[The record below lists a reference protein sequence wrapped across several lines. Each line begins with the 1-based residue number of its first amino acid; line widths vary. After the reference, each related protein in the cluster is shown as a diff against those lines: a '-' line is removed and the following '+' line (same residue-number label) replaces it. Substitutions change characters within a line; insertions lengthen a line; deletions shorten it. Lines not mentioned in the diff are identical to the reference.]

1 MDEARE
7 KALAAVGEAYISGA
21 LTALDDAPRTKLFYE
36 VLAEIA
42 EAAGLRAYLPH
53 RVTDPVVAAHLD
65 PRAVY
70 EIDRA
75 HVTSAAV
82 LIAYAGIPS
91 FGVGI
96 EVELAREHGV
106 PVIIVAERDRPISRL
121 LLGNPAVVEVVK
133 FADLDSLRRT
143 LAAALAAVGSVT
155 REGARPIVAD
165 DVVVQRFIASLES
178 ARRLPAAEVA
188 ALLRVG
194 ELDGQTASAI
204 SDAVHTGRLFAAGLR
219 DLVGRYALRGPDLG
233 AFVLVDVLERSPSEA
248 AATLG
253 VDPRTVRRHVATA
266 RVRVGLP
273 EDAAPDSVAQWLVT
287 ELIAPPTRA
296 LQLRLFANSQ
306 KEPHEQRTAEA
317 EDHRQAGLAV
327 EEGEPRA

>member
-1 MDEARE
+1 MNEGTGKPRVAG
-7 KALAAVGEAYISGA
+7 GEAYISGA

-42 EAAGLRAYLPH
+42 EGAGLRAYLPH
-53 RVTDPVVAAHLD
+53 RVSDPVAAAHLD
-65 PRAVY
+65 PRTVY

-82 LIAYAGIPS
+82 VIAYAGIPS

-96 EVELAREHGV
+96 EVELAREHAV

-133 FADLDSLRRT
+133 FADLDGLRRG
-143 LAAALAAVGSVT
+143 LAAAIAAVGSVT
-155 REGARPIVAD
+155 SDGARPIVAD
-165 DVVVQRFIASLES
+165 DVVVQRFITSLEH
-178 ARRLPAAEVA
+178 ARRLPASEVT

-194 ELDGQTASAI
+194 ELDGDSATAI
-204 SDAVHTGRLFAAGLR
+204 RDAVQGGRLFAAGLR

-233 AFVLVDVLERSPSEA
+233 AFVLRDVLERSLSET

-253 VDPRTVRRHVATA
+253 IDVRAVRRHVATA
-266 RVRVGLP
+266 RARVGLS
-273 EDAAPDSVAQWLVT
+273 EDGEPDSVAQWLVT

-296 LQLRLFANSQ
+296 LQLHLFGITKA
-306 KEPHEQRTAEA
+306 R
-317 EDHRQAGLAV
+317 
-327 EEGEPRA
+327 

>member
-1 MDEARE
+1 MDEG
-7 KALAAVGEAYISGA
+7 KDTTPVAVGEAYISGA
-21 LTALDDAPRTKLFYE
+21 VTALDDAPRTRLFYE
-36 VLAEIA
+36 ILAEIA
-42 EAAGLRAYLPH
+42 GAAGMRAYLPH
-53 RVTDPVVAAHLD
+53 RVSDPVAAAHLD
-65 PRAVY
+65 PRTVY
-70 EIDRA
+70 DIDRA

-96 EVELAREHGV
+96 EVELAREHAV

-133 FADLDSLRRT
+133 FADLDGLRRA
-143 LAAALAAVGSVT
+143 LSAALSAVGSLV

-165 DVVVQRFIASLES
+165 DVVVQRFIASLQH
-178 ARRLPAAEVA
+178 ARRLPALEVT
-188 ALLRVG
+188 ALLRIG
-194 ELDGQTASAI
+194 ELDGETASAI
-204 SDAVHTGRLFAAGLR
+204 RDAVQSGRLFAAGLR
-219 DLVGRYALRGPDLG
+219 DLIGRYALRGPDLG
-233 AFVLVDVLERSPSEA
+233 AFVLRDVLERSLSEA

-296 LQLRLFANSQ
+296 LQLHLFTGGHA
-306 KEPHEQRTAEA
+306 R
-317 EDHRQAGLAV
+317 
-327 EEGEPRA
+327 

>member
-1 MDEARE
+1 MDEPKDQTRV
-7 KALAAVGEAYISGA
+7 AVGEAYISGA
-21 LTALDDAPRTKLFYE
+21 LSALEDAPRTKLFYE

-42 EAAGLRAYLPH
+42 GAAGLRAYLPH

-65 PRAVY
+65 PRSVY

-96 EVELAREHGV
+96 EVELAREHAV

-133 FADLDSLRRT
+133 FADLDGLRRA
-143 LAAALAAVGSVT
+143 LGAALAAVGALTQS
-155 REGARPIVAD
+155 GARPIVAD
-165 DVVVQRFIASLES
+165 DVVVQRFIASLEH
-178 ARRLPAAEVA
+178 ARRLPAVEVT
-188 ALLRVG
+188 ALLRIG
-194 ELDGQTASAI
+194 ELDGETASSI
-204 SDAVHTGRLFAAGLR
+204 RDAVQSGRLFAAGLR

-233 AFVLVDVLERSPSEA
+233 AFVLRDVLERSLSEA

-296 LQLRLFANSQ
+296 LQLHLFGITKA
-306 KEPHEQRTAEA
+306 PH
-317 EDHRQAGLAV
+317 
-327 EEGEPRA
+327 

>member
-1 MDEARE
+1 MDESRNTAP
-7 KALAAVGEAYISGA
+7 ASLGEAYISGA

-53 RVTDPVVAAHLD
+53 RVTDPVAIAHLD

-82 LIAYAGIPS
+82 VIAYAGIPS

-106 PVIIVAERDRPISRL
+106 PVIVVAERDRPISRL

-133 FADLDSLRRT
+133 FADLDGLRRA
-143 LAAALAAVGSVT
+143 LAAALAAVATVT
-155 REGARPIVAD
+155 RDGARPIVAD
-165 DVVVQRFIASLES
+165 DVVVQRFILSLEH
-178 ARRLPAAEVA
+178 ARRLPAGEVT

-194 ELDGQTASAI
+194 ELDGETAVAI
-204 SDAVHTGRLFAAGLR
+204 RDSVQSGRLFAAGLR
-219 DLVGRYALRGPDLG
+219 DLVGRYALRGADLG
-233 AFVLVDVLERSPSEA
+233 AFVLRDVLERSLSETA
-248 AATLG
+248 ETLG
-253 VDPRTVRRHVATA
+253 VDPRTARRHVATA

-273 EDAAPDSVAQWLVT
+273 ENAEPDSVAQWLVT

-296 LQLRLFANSQ
+296 LQLHLFGVT
-306 KEPHEQRTAEA
+306 KVR
-317 EDHRQAGLAV
+317 D
-327 EEGEPRA
+327 